1 MFTYLNMSDV
11 FHSNGYMAQALVL
24 CVVNASEVPDVP
36 DTNTVWVKV
45 RPAEAI
51 ADSKET
57 MTM

>member
-1 MFTYLNMSDV
+1 MNDV